1 MSSFWSLVLLKKNQK
16 SIQNKNST
24 QNRNDA
30 NHFFDTENIKF
41 SSKIGI
47 VVEKHNET
55 SLVDKVAVKEKTK
68 FVLKRFFVSEKKV
81 LSNNFNKDNFN
92 RGAFAE
98 RIKNNCQ
105 CILTKKLNFIEEQ
118 EWVDSKKNIITY
130 LLGLSEGD
138 IGQSLSK
145 SKIPIFTSSGSFS
158 PVSSFLIQMKD
169 GKITEK
175 ECSYKNY

>member
-1 MSSFWSLVLLKKNQK
+1 MSSFGSLVLFAKNQK

-24 QNRNDA
+24 QDRNDA
-30 NHFFDTENIKF
+30 DHFFETEKIKF

-47 VVEKHNET
+47 VVETHNET
-55 SLVDKVAVKEKTK
+55 NLVDKEAVKEKTK
-68 FVLKRFFVSEKKV
+68 FVLNHFLVSTKKV

-92 RGAFAE
+92 Q

-105 CILTKKLNFIEEQ
+105 CILTKKLNFIGEQ
-118 EWVDSKKNIITY
+118 EFGASKKNIITY
-130 LLGLSEGD
+130 LLGISEWD
-138 IGQSLSK
+138 IGLDLSK

-169 GKITEK
+169 GKITKEK
-175 ECSYKNY
+175 CSYTKL